1 MGWTTC
7 VGTLGNISDMIGKE
21 GEASWE
27 SRWRL
32 CQAQRRRGAPEV
44 ALGGRPSGDGG
55 DGDQL
60 GGRASPG
67 LVTRSLVS

>member
-1 MGWTTC
+1 MGWTMC
-7 VGTLGNISDMIGKE
+7 VGTLGNISDMIRKE
-21 GEASWE
+21 GELVE
-27 SRWRL
+27 S

-44 ALGGRPSGDGG
+44 ALGGRPSEDGG

-67 LVTRSLVS
+67 LVTRSLVL